1 MSVGVKPYVPKVEWT
16 SDPSGTQDQEPQAEK
31 EKEKEEERSEEEV
44 REEEHK
50 RDVEVARRAW
60 EAHLLRDDSKVR
72 NQSDLR

>member
-1 MSVGVKPYVPKVEWT
+1 VSVGVKPYVPKVEWT
-16 SDPSGTQDQEPQAEK
+16 SDPSGTQDQEPQA

-72 NQSDLR
+72 DQLDPR